1 MERPYPASLTY
12 YDKYG
17 RFTACDLHL
26 TRGSGEGHCTYPIER
41 GATISNRSE
50 RINREIRV
58 REVRLIDEVGKQL
71 GIYPTR
77 EALRV
82 AEDHGVDLVEVAPNA
97 RPPVCRL
104 MNYSKFKYER
114 TRREREARKSQK
126 QTEIKEVRLRP
137 KIAEHDRQVMMKRA
151 RQFLEA
157 GSKVRVRV
165 RFRGREITHKEIAF
179 EMLKRFAIDLQ
190 EIAGV
195 EQRPTMEGRTM
206 LMVLAPNKAV
216 GPNSDQ

>member
-1 MERPYPASLTY
+1 M
-12 YDKYG
+12 
-17 RFTACDLHL
+17 CDLHP
-26 TRGSGEGHCTYPIER
+26 TRGSGGGLATYPIER

-58 REVRLIDEVGKQL
+58 REVRLIDEAGKQL

>member
-1 MERPYPASLTY
+1 LTY

-17 RFTACDLHL
+17 RFSLCDLHL
-26 TRGSGEGHCTYPIER
+26 TRGSGGGFCTYPIER
-41 GATISNRSE
+41 GATISNRAE

-58 REVRLIDEVGKQL
+58 REVRLIDEAGKQL

-151 RQFLEA
+151 RQFLDA

-179 EMLKRFAIDLQ
+179 EMLKQFAIDLK
-190 EIAGV
+190 EIATV
-195 EQRPTMEGRTM
+195 EQRPAMEGRTM
-206 LMVLAPNKAV
+206 LMVLAPLKAAA
-216 GPNSDQ
+216 PSSDQ

>member
-1 MERPYPASLTY
+1 M
-12 YDKYG
+12 
-17 RFTACDLHL
+17 
-26 TRGSGEGHCTYPIER
+26 
-41 GATISNRSE
+41 
-50 RINREIRV
+50 
-58 REVRLIDEVGKQL
+58 
-71 GIYPTR
+71 
-77 EALRV
+77 RV